1 MSRSSTQ
8 SRILASDQ
16 SATTPRKYRRRTLKF
31 LARLALYTL
40 CEFRV
45 EGRENLPKG
54 GPLIMVSNHFHF
66 GDPAA
71 IIHVAPWPVEFIGDD
86 ETPNAPVFLSWIR
99 NFWGFIRINRGG
111 ASLQGLRKATRAIR
125 QGAVLY
131 VAPEAG
137 SWAPILRPPRFG
149 VSFLAVNS
157 GAQILPLGLIGL
169 NDIFPSLWRG
179 RRAQVTVRIG
189 APFGPFE
196 SKGSAPERRRHL
208 NQIGQVIMQRIADL
222 LPEEKRGVYSSDPDI
237 RRAAQ
242 RVAAFPWD
250 VNPESE

>member
-1 MSRSSTQ
+1 MSCSSTKL
-8 SRILASDQ
+8 SVLAPNWPES
-16 SATTPRKYRRRTLKF
+16 TPRRLRRRSLRL
-31 LARLALYTL
+31 LARLALHTL

-45 EGRENLPKG
+45 EGRENLPDS

-71 IIHVAPWPVEFIGDD
+71 IIHVAPWPVEFIGDA

-111 ASLQGLRKATRAIR
+111 ASLEGLRKATRAIQR
-125 QGAVLY
+125 GAVLY

-137 SWAPILRPPRFG
+137 SWAPVLRPPRFG
-149 VSFLAVNS
+149 VSFLAAQS
-157 GAQILPLGLIGL
+157 GARVLPLGLDGL

-179 RRAQVTVRIG
+179 RRARVTVRIG
-189 APFGPFE
+189 RPIGPFK
-196 SKGSAPERRRHL
+196 SRGDVHERRRHL
-208 NQIGQVIMQRIADL
+208 NQIGQEIMQRIAIL
-222 LPEEKRGVYSSDPDI
+222 LPEEKRGVYSSDPAI
-237 RRAAQ
+237 RAAAQ

-250 VNPESE
+250 VNPERL